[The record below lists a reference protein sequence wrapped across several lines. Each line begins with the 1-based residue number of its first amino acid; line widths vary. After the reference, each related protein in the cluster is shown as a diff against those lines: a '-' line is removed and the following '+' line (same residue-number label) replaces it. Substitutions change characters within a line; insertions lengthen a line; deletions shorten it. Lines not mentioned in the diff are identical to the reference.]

1 MLVFHLGNTRFA
13 KSLTGEGAKLH
24 GGRWNKIGV
33 PCIYTSESKSL
44 CVLEYAANVRLQDI
58 PSSLSITVYELPEK
72 SWKEIDTDDLPKN
85 WQQMPIPEENK
96 LFGNGLLLNLN
107 VLAIRFPSVIIPS
120 EYNFILNPLA
130 RKFDEIRIVEVHSF
144 TLDTRIKNSF

>member
-1 MLVFHLGNTRFA
+1 MLIYHLGNTKFA
-13 KSLTGEGAKLH
+13 RALNGEGAKLH

-44 CVLEYAANVRLQDI
+44 CVLEYAANVRLEEM

-72 SWKEIDTDDLPKN
+72 SWKEINLNDLPTN
-85 WQQMPIPEENK
+85 WQEVPSPEENK
-96 LFGNGLLLNLN
+96 QYGSELLQNLN
-107 VLAIRFPSVIIPS
+107 VPALKFPSVIIPS

-130 RKFDEIRIVEVHSF
+130 TKFEIIKIIEVHNF
-144 TLDTRIKNSF
+144 TMDNRIKK

>member
-1 MLVFHLGNTRFA
+1 MLIYHLGNTKFA
-13 KSLTGEGAKLH
+13 RALNGEGAKLH

-44 CVLEYAANVRLQDI
+44 CVLEYAANVRLEEM

-72 SWKEIDTDDLPKN
+72 SWKEINLNDLPTN
-85 WQQMPIPEENK
+85 WQEVPSPEENK
-96 LFGNGLLLNLN
+96 QYGSELLQSLN
-107 VLAIRFPSVIIPS
+107 VPALKFPSVIIPS

-130 RKFDEIRIVEVHSF
+130 TKFEIIKIIEVHNF
-144 TLDTRIKNSF
+144 TMDNRIKK

>member
-1 MLVFHLGNTRFA
+1 MLVYHLGNTKFA
-13 KSLTGEGAKLH
+13 HALSGEGAKLH

-44 CVLEYAANVRLQDI
+44 CVLEYAANVRLEEM

-72 SWKEIDTDDLPKN
+72 SWKEINLNDLPTN
-85 WQQMPIPEENK
+85 WQEVPSPEENK
-96 LFGNGLLLNLN
+96 QYGSELLQNLN
-107 VLAIRFPSVIIPS
+107 VPALKFPSVIIPS

-130 RKFDEIRIVEVHSF
+130 TKFEVIKIIEVHNF
-144 TLDTRIKNSF
+144 TMDNRIKK

>member
-1 MLVFHLGNTRFA
+1 MLIYHLGNTKFA
-13 KSLTGEGAKLH
+13 RALNGEGAKLH

-44 CVLEYAANVRLQDI
+44 CVLEYAANVRLEEM

-72 SWKEIDTDDLPKN
+72 SWKEINLNDLPTN
-85 WQQMPIPEENK
+85 WQEVPSPEENK
-96 LFGNGLLLNLN
+96 QYGSELLQNLN
-107 VLAIRFPSVIIPS
+107 VPALKFPSVIIPS

-130 RKFDEIRIVEVHSF
+130 TKFEVIKIIEVHNF
-144 TLDTRIKNSF
+144 TMDNRIKK

>member
-1 MLVFHLGNTRFA
+1 MLIYHLGNTKFA
-13 KSLTGEGAKLH
+13 RALNGEGAKLH

-44 CVLEYAANVRLQDI
+44 CVLEYAANVRLEEM

-72 SWKEIDTDDLPKN
+72 SWKEINLNDLPTN
-85 WQQMPIPEENK
+85 WQEVPSPEENK
-96 LFGNGLLLNLN
+96 QYGSDLLQNLN
-107 VLAIRFPSVIIPS
+107 VPALKFPSVIIPS

-130 RKFDEIRIVEVHSF
+130 TKFEVIKIIEVHNF
-144 TLDTRIKNSF
+144 TMDNRIKK